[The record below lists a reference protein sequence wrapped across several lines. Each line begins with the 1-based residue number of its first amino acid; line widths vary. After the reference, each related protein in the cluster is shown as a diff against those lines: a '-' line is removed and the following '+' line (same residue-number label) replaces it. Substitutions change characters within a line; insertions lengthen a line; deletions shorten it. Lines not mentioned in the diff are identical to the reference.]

1 MESTLTLAAGALTRL
16 VALGIGAFLCYLG
29 FRLFSEVPVPAEGEA
44 ELSGV
49 RGMTIKLT
57 RVGPGVF
64 FALFG
69 TIVVVWSLSRPFEY
83 TERRL
88 AADGAPALAAAA
100 GDVVEIRAGAMNPT
114 AGAQA
119 TEDAASR
126 RNVVAQEVQWLNQ
139 VALRLLQ
146 RPDPDLVHDP
156 DYMVPR
162 IKQVLMESV
171 WDASAWGSPAAFRQW
186 LERTGG
192 LSAPADPATA
202 QAAAFYQAMPGGG
215 Q

>member
-69 TIVVVWSLSRPFEY
+69 TVVVVWSLSRPLEY
-83 TERRL
+83 AETRL
-88 AADGAPALAAAA
+88 AAA
-100 GDVVEIRAGAMNPT
+100 GDVLERRAGAMNPP
-114 AGAQA
+114 AGGQGH
-119 TEDAASR
+119 EDAGSR

-139 VALRLLQ
+139 VALGLSG
-146 RPDPDLVHDP
+146 RPDSELVHDP
-156 DYMVPR
+156 EYMVPR

-171 WDASAWGSPAAFRQW
+171 WDETVWGSPTAFRQW

-192 LSAPADPATA
+192 LTPPADPATA
-202 QAAAFYQAMPGGG
+202 QAAAFYQALPEGDH
-215 Q
+215 